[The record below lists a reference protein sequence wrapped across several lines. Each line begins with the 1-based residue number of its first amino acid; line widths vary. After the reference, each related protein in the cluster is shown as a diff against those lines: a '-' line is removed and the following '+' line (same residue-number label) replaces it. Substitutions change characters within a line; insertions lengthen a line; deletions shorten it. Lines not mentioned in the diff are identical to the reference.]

1 MLKILL
7 NIFKW
12 LLLLAIGIYF
22 VLLASN
28 WGDEDLKPEVQ
39 AILNQQAPIIADDN
53 GYLILL
59 GMGAPLDQDAL
70 QVGKK
75 KLTDALTRFELARKS
90 PTKSIVQE
98 NTSDNFTPYHES
110 AGLQDYI
117 CALNQAE
124 NCVAFY
130 LKVGEDKRKQLM
142 ASQQGLLT
150 RYEAIKRSKNFMEV
164 SVPSSGFDMSGI
176 SALTAAL
183 ALEHMQTV
191 QDIADGNTDVGVKR
205 LTENALHTRKM
216 LQNSSSHLTSAT
228 LISMVQQDVQLLS
241 HLLSTYP
248 ALAKQYKQ
256 ELLPLLM
263 PISSSEYDLERPFIN
278 DRAQS
283 VIAFDMV
290 INSIKFREKNA
301 KLSFYEKLKGVNFQP
316 NATLNLLYDRR
327 TLSHRLAKTQA
338 HRLAQVKAQ
347 IEAEKKALFGFGF
360 RPYYLKNTIGKV
372 LVNIFDATDLLI
384 DVEALHDTEG
394 YIRLVRAQLHILTEN
409 TPKENIAQVLVQ
421 YPNPYT
427 LQPFVYD
434 AGVLK
439 FEGRSTLFG
448 GPKNA
453 QFEVKI

>member
-1 MLKILL
+1 
-7 NIFKW
+7 
-12 LLLLAIGIYF
+12 
-22 VLLASN
+22 
-28 WGDEDLKPEVQ
+28 
-39 AILNQQAPIIADDN
+39 
-53 GYLILL
+53 
-59 GMGAPLDQDAL
+59 
-70 QVGKK
+70 
-75 KLTDALTRFELARKS
+75 
-90 PTKSIVQE
+90 
-98 NTSDNFTPYHES
+98 
-110 AGLQDYI
+110 
-117 CALNQAE
+117 
-124 NCVAFY
+124 
-130 LKVGEDKRKQLM
+130 
-142 ASQQGLLT
+142 
-150 RYEAIKRSKNFMEV
+150 
-164 SVPSSGFDMSGI
+164 
-176 SALTAAL
+176 
-183 ALEHMQTV
+183 
-191 QDIADGNTDVGVKR
+191 VGVKR